1 MKPNILYLH
10 SHDTGRYVQPYG
22 YPVPTPSIQRLAEQG
37 VLFRQAFCGGPTC
50 SPSRAS
56 LLTGMSAHSCGMIG
70 LAHRGFRLNDYA
82 QHIVHTLRKAGYV
95 STLIGMQHEADDA
108 GAIGYDCV
116 LPLKGASARDVA
128 PAGAEF
134 LKGKPKQPFFLSVGF
149 LETHREYPE
158 PGPAEDPR
166 YVRPPAPLPDAPE
179 TRQDMAAFKASA
191 RRLDAGMG
199 LVLDALDE
207 SGLAGDTLVICTTD
221 HGIAFPSM
229 KCNLTDHGIGVMLIM
244 RGPGGFEGG
253 KVCDALVSQIDVFP
267 TVCELA
273 GIERP
278 PWLQGRSI
286 MPLIR
291 GEAEEVNEAVFS
303 EVTYHAAYEPL
314 RCVRTKRWKYV
325 RRYDARGRPNLPNC
339 DDSPSK
345 DLWLAHDW
353 RKRPLAREELY
364 DLAFDPN
371 EAHNLA
377 GSRAVAGVLKEMRGR
392 LERWMRATDDPILK
406 GLPVPAPPGAVAN
419 DPDGLSPNEEPR
431 PVA

>member
-1 MKPNILYLH
+1 MKANILYLH

-37 VLFRQAFCGGPTC
+37 ILFRQAFCGGPTC
-50 SPSRAS
+50 SPSRAA
-56 LLTGMSAHSCGMIG
+56 LLTGQSAHSSGMIG

-82 QHIVHTLRKAGYV
+82 QHIVHTLRKAGYA

-108 GAIGYDCV
+108 GAIGYDRV

-128 PAGAEF
+128 PAAAEF
-134 LKGKPKQPFFLSVGF
+134 LKGRPKQPFFLSVGF

-158 PGPAEDPR
+158 PGPQEDPR

-207 SGLAGDTLVICTTD
+207 SGLAGNTLVICTTD

-229 KCNLTDHGIGVMLIM
+229 KCNLTDQGIGVMLIM

-314 RCVRTKRWKYV
+314 RCARTKRWKYV

>member
-1 MKPNILYLH
+1 
-10 SHDTGRYVQPYG
+10 
-22 YPVPTPSIQRLAEQG
+22 
-37 VLFRQAFCGGPTC
+37 
-50 SPSRAS
+50 
-56 LLTGMSAHSCGMIG
+56 
-70 LAHRGFRLNDYA
+70 
-82 QHIVHTLRKAGYV
+82 
-95 STLIGMQHEADDA
+95 
-108 GAIGYDCV
+108 
-116 LPLKGASARDVA
+116 
-128 PAGAEF
+128 
-134 LKGKPKQPFFLSVGF
+134 
-149 LETHREYPE
+149 
-158 PGPAEDPR
+158 
-166 YVRPPAPLPDAPE
+166 
-179 TRQDMAAFKASA
+179 
-191 RRLDAGMG
+191 
-199 LVLDALDE
+199 
-207 SGLAGDTLVICTTD
+207 
-221 HGIAFPSM
+221 
-229 KCNLTDHGIGVMLIM
+229 MLIM

-314 RCVRTKRWKYV
+314 RCARTKRWKYI

-392 LERWMRATDDPILK
+392 LDRWMRATDDPILK

>member
-70 LAHRGFRLNDYA
+70 LAHRGFRLNDYT
-82 QHIVHTLRKAGYV
+82 QHVVHTLRKAGYA

-108 GAIGYDCV
+108 GAIGYDRV
-116 LPLKGASARDVA
+116 LPLKGASARDVV
-128 PAGAEF
+128 PAAAEF

-207 SGLAGDTLVICTTD
+207 SGLAGNTLVICTTD

-244 RGPGGFEGG
+244 CGPGGFEGG